1 MRMYA
6 VVLGIGLTTFYGYAG
21 QVAVASLHAV
31 RDEAP
36 QPAPRHRVHEVNRV
50 WYGGTL
56 APVVVEATRAPL
68 ASGRPTVRCYQASQ
82 PAGSRAVT

>member
-31 RDEAP
+31 PNEASH
-36 QPAPRHRVHEVNRV
+36 PAPRHRAHEVDRV

-56 APVVVEATRAPL
+56 APVVVEATRARL
-68 ASGRPTVRCYQASQ
+68 AHGRPTVRCHEPSQAA
-82 PAGSRAVT
+82 PSRAAT

>member
-1 MRMYA
+1 MRRYA

-31 RDEAP
+31 RNEAP
-36 QPAPRHRVHEVNRV
+36 RPAPRPRAYEANRV

-56 APVVVEATRAPL
+56 APVVVEATRTRL
-68 ASGRPTVRCYQASQ
+68 ANQRPTVRCYEASQ
-82 PAGSRAVT
+82 PARSRAAT